1 MGGDPS
7 TQNKKAHVCG
17 KCGEGKSLEVRL
29 KMFLCNLK
37 TPPTLY
43 LDFEPTEE
51 NRDRVVSMCI
61 LTGEHV

>member
-1 MGGDPS
+1 MGDDPS
-7 TQNKKAHVCG
+7 TQNKKARICG

-37 TPPTLY
+37 APPTLY
-43 LDFEPTEE
+43 LNFEPTEE
-51 NRDRVVSMCI
+51 NGDRVVSMCI